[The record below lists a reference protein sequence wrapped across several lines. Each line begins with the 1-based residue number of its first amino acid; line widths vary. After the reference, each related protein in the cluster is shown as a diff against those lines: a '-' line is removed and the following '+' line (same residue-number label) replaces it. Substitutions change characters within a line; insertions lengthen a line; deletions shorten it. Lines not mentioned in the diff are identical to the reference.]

1 MLFALKIPTK
11 IARYTRHTQQQQIAA
26 WQRICHARRPLKSR
40 RHGTSFSPA
49 KPQNKTLW
57 SGIPIIPSID
67 GHRHLGPI
75 PRPPTSPAWISIP
88 EGRIRPRLLRRHR
101 ILANHRSPSCNFAV
115 KLIRCGT
122 GGCHRGKALPSRART
137 SSGKFAR
144 RTRFSS
150 RGVFAPEFRDLHF
163 LTDGH
168 ATLCSGCPPSPA
180 RGPCGACRSTAV
192 EST

>member
-115 KLIRCGT
+115 KLLAAEPVAVT
-122 GGCHRGKALPSRART
+122 EEKP
-137 SSGKFAR
+137 
-144 RTRFSS
+144 
-150 RGVFAPEFRDLHF
+150 
-163 LTDGH
+163 
-168 ATLCSGCPPSPA
+168 CPPVPGHPPASLPGGHGFLPAVFSP
-180 RGPCGACRSTAV
+180 RNFGNSTF
-192 EST
+192 